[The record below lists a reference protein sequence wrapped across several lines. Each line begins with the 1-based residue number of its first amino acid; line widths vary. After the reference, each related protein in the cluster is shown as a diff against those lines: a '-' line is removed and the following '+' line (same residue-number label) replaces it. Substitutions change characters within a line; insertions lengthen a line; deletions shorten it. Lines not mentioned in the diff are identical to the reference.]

1 MGVRVKAGVEN
12 GAMLTTYLFRYA
24 SECTISWSEFENFL
38 RLRRQGGIDPPDR
51 NPADALA
58 VVRSRLLARWPG
70 THSRIVSRIQRAAQ
84 TVLGVHVLARSIL
97 VHPAHWR
104 FSAIMRDMN
113 PRTHSLTRCRR
124 VNSHRSTR
132 RDGFVASGRTV

>member
-38 RLRRQGGIDPPDR
+38 RLRLQGGIDPPDR

-58 VVRSRLLARWPG
+58 VVRCRLLARWPG
-70 THSRIVSRIQRAAQ
+70 TDSRIVSRIQRAAQ
-84 TVLGVHVLARSIL
+84 TVLGVHVLARAIL
-97 VHPAHWR
+97 VHPAHWG

-113 PRTHSLTRCRR
+113 PGTHSLTRCRR
-124 VNSHRSTR
+124 VNSHHSTR